1 MSSPPRHDPGP
12 GAFQPTRW
20 TLVLEARGDTPE
32 ARRALG
38 DLCEHYWQPVFEFL
52 RREGRSDESARELA
66 QAFFARVLAGAG
78 FPHADPARGRFRNFL
93 LGALRHFLADEQKR
107 ASRLKRGGGDPD
119 LPLDAPETETGTES
133 TGAARRLPSVAPPA
147 DSLFDRAWAL
157 AIMDR
162 ALRTLEEEAG
172 TAGRVAQYA
181 VLKPWI
187 AGGTADLDQ
196 AQAARRLGL
205 SEGAVKVAIH
215 RLRRRF
221 RECVRAE
228 IAQTVASAPDVD
240 EELRY
245 LVEVLSAAERGH
257 R

>member
-1 MSSPPRHDPGP
+1 MTSTPRNDPGP
-12 GAFQPTRW
+12 DGFRPTRW

-38 DLCEHYWQPVFEFL
+38 DLCGHYWQPVFEFL

-66 QAFFARVLAGAG
+66 QAFFARVLAGGG
-78 FPHADPARGRFRNFL
+78 FSAADPAKGRFRSFL
-93 LGALRHFLADEQKR
+93 LGALRHFLADERKR
-107 ASRLKRGGGDPD
+107 TSRLKRGGGQPD
-119 LPLDAPETETGTES
+119 VSLDVPEPETEA
-133 TGAARRLPSVAPPA
+133 TGATPGLPSIPPPA

-162 ALRTLEEEAG
+162 ALGTLEEEAEK
-172 TAGRVAQYA
+172 AGRVAQYA

-196 AQAARRLGL
+196 AQAARRLAL

-245 LVEVLSAAERGH
+245 LVEVLSAAERGQE
-257 R
+257 